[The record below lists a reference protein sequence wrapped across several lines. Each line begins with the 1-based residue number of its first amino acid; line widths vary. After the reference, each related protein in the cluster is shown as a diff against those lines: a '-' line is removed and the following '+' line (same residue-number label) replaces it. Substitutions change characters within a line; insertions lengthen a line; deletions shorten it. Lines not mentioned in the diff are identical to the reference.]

1 VRPGRRS
8 TVDVMHEDVT
18 THDGGA
24 ASKPQALVVQ
34 GRRIRP
40 GDPAPQLRHEFT
52 YSIIETPPRP
62 SVASDK
68 RRAERL
74 RTRLRSGMLLDRRH
88 KVIVDCLI
96 QDRSRTGARL
106 RLAQGRPLPKVFLL
120 SDDVGKTQF
129 WAQLAW
135 QNGRDAGVRLV
146 PI

>member
-1 VRPGRRS
+1 MPEGIKA
-8 TVDVMHEDVT
+8 
-18 THDGGA
+18 HDGIA
-24 ASKPQALVVQ
+24 ASKPQALLVQ
-34 GRRIRP
+34 GRKIKP
-40 GDPAPQLRHEFT
+40 GIPTPQLRHEFT
-52 YSIIETPPRP
+52 YSIIETPPSP
-62 SVASDK
+62 SIPSDK
-68 RRAERL
+68 RRTERL
-74 RTRLRSGMLLDRRH
+74 RTRLRSGMLLDRRN

-106 RLAQGRPLPKVFLL
+106 RLAQGRPLPKAFLL